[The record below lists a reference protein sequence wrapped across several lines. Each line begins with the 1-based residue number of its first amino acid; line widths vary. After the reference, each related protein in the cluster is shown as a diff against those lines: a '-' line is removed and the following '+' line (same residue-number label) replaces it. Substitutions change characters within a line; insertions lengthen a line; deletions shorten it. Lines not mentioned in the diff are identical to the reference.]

1 MAQKRRVYLI
11 RYSHDP
17 IEQQD
22 ALSSMSKVS
31 KKLDLDISYRA
42 LVARLHRA
50 KERTGKQQIRLKDNE
65 GNPITIEVKEIE

>member
-17 IEQQD
+17 LEQD

-31 KKLDLDISYRA
+31 DKLDLDISYRA
-42 LVARLHRA
+42 LIARLHRA
-50 KERTGKQQIRLKDNE
+50 KERTGKQLIRVKDND
-65 GNPITIEVKEIE
+65 GNPITIEVKDID